1 MYRNPPTDGRVICLD
16 EFGPLEIRPELGENW
31 VVKPD
36 LLPATYT
43 RNQGVR
49 HLIAFL
55 DISSDKLYGH
65 IKKRK
70 RWREL
75 LHVFKYIRSR
85 YEGKLYVIIDNFS
98 PHKKEEITSWCNK
111 NDIELVFLPTNAS
124 WLNRIECHFAAL
136 RKFTLRNS
144 NYQNHTELA
153 SAIRRYIIWRNKNC
167 GNKKVKPLENRVNF
181 L

>member
-1 MYRNPPTDGRVICLD
+1 MICLD

-43 RNQGVR
+43 RNKGVR

-85 YEGKLYVIIDNFS
+85 YEGKLYVILDNFA
-98 PHKKEEITSWCNK
+98 PHKKEEITSWCK
-111 NDIELVFLPTNAS
+111 KRSDEVSSP
-124 WLNRIECHFAAL
+124 RR
-136 RKFTLRNS
+136 RKGEKCPGLSGR
-144 NYQNHTELA
+144 A
-153 SAIRRYIIWRNKNC
+153 SAPTRAAW
-167 GNKKVKPLENRVNF
+167 
-181 L
+181 